1 MNAPAVT
8 GLILA
13 AGESSRM
20 GRLKQLLPWG
30 GATLV
35 EWQVA
40 QMLEAGVDDVVVVV
54 GHSAEAVAEAVQRT
68 SARAAINDA
77 YKEGR
82 ASSVRCGAAAIP
94 DGAEAIV
101 ILSVD
106 QPRPAWLTR
115 RLIEAWRSQP
125 APIVMPTFDGRRGHP
140 ILVAGSLLEELRS
153 VTEAG
158 LGLRA
163 VTQSHA
169 TETAFVAI
177 DRAAVN
183 IDLNTPADYEAALAA
198 YNRGVWGESQQK

>member
-1 MNAPAVT
+1 MIA

-13 AGESSRM
+13 AGESTRM

-30 GATLV
+30 GTMLI

-40 QMLEAGVDDVVVVV
+40 QMLEAGVDDLVVVL
-54 GHSAEAVAEAVQRT
+54 GHSAEAVGEAVQRT
-68 SARAAINDA
+68 PARVAVNDA

-94 DGAEAIV
+94 DGAGAIV

-115 RLIEAWRSQP
+115 RLIDAWHSQP

-140 ILVAGSLLEELRS
+140 ILVAGSLLEELRG

-163 VTQSHA
+163 VTEHHA
-169 TETAFVAI
+169 SETAFVAI
-177 DRAAVN
+177 ERAAVN

-198 YNRGVWGESQQK
+198 HNRGEWSESQQK